1 MVLNVGRTHTSFCQR
16 NLPSAFKSVTC
27 PQENET
33 AVFVVV
39 VVLFFFNKK
48 SLTAI
53 WAPLDHHLRSAPL
66 CRPFSIMTTTT
77 SSSSTTAGNV
87 SYSAIQ
93 DEPQRLV
100 QGFSFISAGTFHNCK
115 LNFNVRL
122 PGSSFK
128 QNL

>member
-1 MVLNVGRTHTSFCQR
+1 MQEELTP
-16 NLPSAFKSVTC
+16 PSARETYQVPSKVLPVRKKTR
-27 PQENET
+27 PQ
-33 AVFVVV
+33 FF
-39 VVLFFFNKK
+39 LLLLFYFFFNKK